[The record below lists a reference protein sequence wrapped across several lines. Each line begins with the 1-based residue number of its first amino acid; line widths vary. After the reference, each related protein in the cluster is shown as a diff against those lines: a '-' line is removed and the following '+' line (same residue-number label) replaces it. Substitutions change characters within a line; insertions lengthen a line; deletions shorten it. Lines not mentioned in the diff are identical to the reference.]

1 VESPQCLLLD
11 KAVFR
16 IGQKRNKGPNSSG
29 KEIWGVR
36 SHLAWEKAAD
46 CRDQFRTEVRF
57 LDEITAEEAGD
68 ECRLLLSV
76 LTAYKDHSRFRCE
89 LAYLTSCFKA
99 IHFGHQNSQHD
110 HIGFD
115 FLDSV
120 KSNFAAFSFIDIP
133 IGLVGQKRAQGMPQ
147 QPAVI
152 YDQNF
157 GCY

>member
-1 VESPQCLLLD
+1 MTAHKD
-11 KAVFR
+11 D
-16 IGQKRNKGPNSSG
+16 SG
-29 KEIWGVR
+29 
-36 SHLAWEKAAD
+36 
-46 CRDQFRTEVRF
+46 
-57 LDEITAEEAGD
+57 
-68 ECRLLLSV
+68 
-76 LTAYKDHSRFRCE
+76 FRCE
-89 LAYLTSCFKA
+89 VPYLTSRFKA
-99 IHFGHQNSQHD
+99 IHFRHQNSQHD